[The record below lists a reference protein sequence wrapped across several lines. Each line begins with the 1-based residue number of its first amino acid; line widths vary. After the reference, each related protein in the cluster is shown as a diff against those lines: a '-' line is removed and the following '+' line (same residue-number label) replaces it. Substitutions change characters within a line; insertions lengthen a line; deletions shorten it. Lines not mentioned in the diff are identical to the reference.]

1 MRKTKYIL
9 TSICILSLLVFGTAL
24 SYSTKN
30 EIHLKTKTSQF
41 AAGNP
46 IQLVFSSNSKT
57 DKKQLY
63 IIHSYGKT
71 LLESKNHNGKIIF
84 EIPTIY
90 TQKTGIVYWF
100 LISDGD
106 SATEGTFEIIPND
119 KTKTQIENYL
129 GPRSIL
135 AGGTEF
141 TMMVTIPTDSYD
153 NPKQEGT
160 KVVIKDQFLN
170 TVNTE
175 TKKIKNFIIWKNIY
189 SNKKS
194 GQILASTT
202 SQGTASKEIETE
214 VYPNIATDFTI
225 SYSRNHDYADGN
237 QITTINSSVIKD
249 QYGNIVSDG
258 TTVLFSIKTKN
269 DLLLKTI
276 GTTINGIAVGQ
287 ILHPDHSDTYTITGY
302 VTGIAKSN
310 PISLS
315 YKPIISSFSYRFS
328 NHNRQIIVGPL
339 TSFMKQLVPDGIK
352 VTLKIYA
359 KNKLIETLITDSS
372 RGIATF
378 NLPVEFYK
386 EKEYRFEITTL
397 GVTQKT
403 KTKNYD
409 TSK

>member
-1 MRKTKYIL
+1 MRKTAYIL
-9 TSICILSLLVFGTAL
+9 ASLFILSLLAFGTSL

-30 EIHLKTKTSQF
+30 EIHLETKTYQF
-41 AAGNP
+41 IAGNP
-46 IQLVFSSNSKT
+46 IQLVFSSNSNT

-71 LLESKNHNGKIIF
+71 LLESKNQNGKITF

-90 TQKTGIVYWF
+90 TQKTGVVSWF
-100 LISDGD
+100 LIGDGNEQ
-106 SATEGTFEIIPND
+106 TKGTFEIIPNN

-135 AGGTEF
+135 AGGSEF
-141 TMMVTIPTDSYD
+141 TMMVTVPTDSYD

-160 KVVIKDQFLN
+160 QVDIKDQFLN
-170 TVNTE
+170 AVNTE
-175 TKKIKNFIIWKNIY
+175 TKKTKNFITWKNIY
-189 SNKKS
+189 SNQKS
-194 GQILASTT
+194 GQILASTSSGQT
-202 SQGTASKEIETE
+202 VSKEIETE

-225 SYSRNHDYADGN
+225 GYSRNHNYADGN
-237 QITTINSSVIKD
+237 QITTISSSIIKD

-258 TTVLFSIKTKN
+258 TTVLFNIKTKN
-269 DLLLKTI
+269 DLNLKTL
-276 GTTINGIAVGQ
+276 GTTINGIASGQ
-287 ILHPDHSDTYTITGY
+287 ILHPDHLDTYTITGY

-310 PISLS
+310 SITVE
-315 YKPIISSFSYRFS
+315 YKPIISTFSYHFS
-328 NHNRQIIVGPL
+328 NKNRQITVGPL
-339 TSFMKQLVPDGIK
+339 TSFMGQLVPDGIK

-359 KNKLIETLITDSS
+359 RNKLIETLLADSS

-386 EKEYRFEITTL
+386 EKGYRFEITTL
-397 GVTQKT
+397 GITQKT
-403 KTKNYD
+403 ETKNYD